1 MHMFKTKKSRTLL
14 MNVIFGSMFYGSVT
28 VFSAIVLGTVQGIGM
43 GVLMMLVSYLIL
55 KFVEWVHN
63 GTEEKEKTI

>member
-55 KFVEWVHN
+55 KFVEWVQD

>member
-1 MHMFKTKKSRTLL
+1 

-28 VFSAIVLGTVQGIGM
+28 VFSTIVLGTVQGIGM

-55 KFVEWVHN
+55 KFVEWVQD